1 MCFMVSYRNRIAGE
15 WVKMKRNRVFAVFLA
30 VAILLSLTVPVF
42 GGNSV
47 QAHKKVKVAFVEQE
61 GLMEKDE
68 DGNLSGY
75 SYDYIMKMAQYANWD
90 VEFVF
95 SETDS
100 LDGAIVDMMEKVEK
114 GQVDII
120 SGMVYNEGLAET
132 YAYPKKGY
140 GYAFTTL
147 LASKTNTAI
156 NEDNLALRKNLRV
169 AVIDMAD
176 MRNEELEA
184 FCKSSNIEYTEV

>member
-1 MCFMVSYRNRIAGE
+1 
-15 WVKMKRNRVFAVFLA
+15 MKRKRVFAVFLA
-30 VAILLSLTVPVF
+30 VVVLLSLTVTAF
-42 GGNSV
+42 GGNSDED
-47 QAHKKVKVAFVEQE
+47 HKSVKVAFVEQE

-95 SETDS
+95 PTTDS
-100 LDGAIVDMMEKVEK
+100 LDGAIVEMMDKVEK
-114 GQVDII
+114 GQVDMI
-120 SGMVYNEGLAET
+120 SGLVYNEALADM
-132 YAYPKKGY
+132 YAYPEKGY

-156 NEDNLALRKNLRV
+156 NGDNLALRKNLKV
-169 AVIDMAD
+169 AVMDMAIPE
-176 MRNEELEA
+176 M
-184 FCKSSNIEYTEV
+184 KS